1 MNSYCNLCADLFIDY
16 SEFAAALA
24 DEPEKEWESLDSAK
38 VFEEEEFQD
47 FEKQRI
53 DEIRDSFAKGKWNK
67 FFFVFVTIVSSY
79 CLYSTYVYC
88 IMYILYNVHNS

>member
-1 MNSYCNLCADLFIDY
+1 MNSYCNFCADLFIDY

-24 DEPEKEWESLDSAK
+24 DEPEKEWESLDNAK

-53 DEIRDSFAKGKWNK
+53 DEIRDSFAKGKWNTVI
-67 FFFVFVTIVSSY
+67 FVFVTIGASY
-79 CLYSTYVYC
+79 SLYSTYV
-88 IMYILYNVHNS
+88 